1 MKLFAPVCPPQM
13 AQRLLDLNVLGS
25 YHLLLAHDVAH
36 QPEKYTKV
44 FNKLENGLLILDNS
58 VIECG
63 ISAAP
68 DTVRKA
74 QKAIC
79 GGPNTV
85 VTVLPD
91 FLGDG
96 ESTAEASIAAGHS
109 WPKMDIPGPYMV
121 VPQGQTIGEF
131 IMCAQHLSH
140 IPNVKWWGIPRYMVH
155 TIGSRQ
161 RCIDICREIKPTWNI
176 HLLGFSDD
184 LIDDLAACRRA
195 EVTGI
200 DSAVP
205 LRMGMLS
212 MPMSLDTMSDIVLP
226 KRQDHWWEAAANWDP
241 IPIARELDSNP
252 EDDTVCRN
260 IITVNKWINK
270 QPVTP

>member
-13 AQRLLDLNVLGS
+13 AQRLLEVNLLGN
-25 YHLLLAHDVAH
+25 YHLLLAHDIAH
-36 QPEKYTKV
+36 QPEEYSKV
-44 FNKLENGLLILDNS
+44 FNKLEGATLILDNS
-58 VIECG
+58 VIEMG
-63 ISAAP
+63 IAAAP

-79 GGPNTV
+79 GGRNEV

-96 ESTAEASIAAGHS
+96 PSTAEASIDAGHR
-109 WPKMDIPGPYMV
+109 WPQMDIPGPYMV

-131 IMCAQHLSH
+131 ALCAKHLSH
-140 IPNVKWWGIPRYMVH
+140 IPHVKWWGIPRYMVN

-161 RCIDICREIKPTWNI
+161 KCIDICREIKPTWQI

-205 LRMGMLS
+205 LRMGMIGRS
-212 MPMSLDTMSDIVLP
+212 MSIDDMYATMLP
-226 KRQDHWWEAAANWDP
+226 KRQEHWWDAAALWYPDRSINPKSILEDN
-241 IPIARELDSNP
+241 IKTVRE
-252 EDDTVCRN
+252 
-260 IITVNKWINK
+260 WINK
-270 QPVTP
+270 KAM